1 MDAQL
6 KKGFLELCL
15 LAIISREEQYG
26 YDIIRRMQGYFPE
39 TNESSFYAI
48 LRRLRREGV
57 LEQFPGTQSE
67 GPPRKYY
74 RITDSGRDTFRK
86 QAADWHRLTDIMREL
101 GVE

>member
-6 KKGFLELCL
+6 KKGFLEMCL
-15 LAIISREEQYG
+15 LAVISREEQYG

-48 LRRLRREGV
+48 LRRLKREGV

-74 RITDSGRDTFRK
+74 RITDLGRNTFRK
-86 QAADWHRLTDIMREL
+86 QAADWHRLVDIMHEL
-101 GVE
+101 DV

>member
-1 MDAQL
+1 M
-6 KKGFLELCL
+6 CL
-15 LAIISREEQYG
+15 LAILSKEEQYG

-48 LRRLRREGV
+48 LRRLKSEGL
-57 LEQFPGTQSE
+57 LEQFPGTQSD

-74 RITDSGRDTFRK
+74 RITDWGRDMLGK
-86 QAADWHRLTDIMREL
+86 QAADWHRLTDIMHEL

>member
-26 YDIIRRMQGYFPE
+26 YDIIRHMQGYFPE
-39 TNESSFYAI
+39 TSESSFYAI
-48 LRRLRREGV
+48 LRRLKREGV

-74 RITDSGRDTFRK
+74 RITDLGRDMLRK
-86 QAADWHRLTDIMREL
+86 QAADWRRLTDILSVL